1 MPAITCNQRFLRTWH
16 GVEFTAHAVRNWFGR
31 IGVMMLNIE
40 PGSSWENG
48 CNESFN
54 GKLKDEL
61 PSRNI
66 FKIVKKAN
74 IMTER

>member
-1 MPAITCNQRFLRTWH
+1 
-16 GVEFTAHAVRNWFGR
+16 
-31 IGVMMLNIE
+31 MMLNIE